1 MQDCSNSCALAKKLL
16 QSCSKPS
23 RYALYFKLLQQLCRD
38 VTAALIIFW
47 CGLID
52 VFNHVSSWMQNEND
66 IFTQF
71 NNERIEI
78 AIRFEYYNYI
88 SWWIVI
94 WRNQLVAL
102 KNTKHQILLSR
113 EKKIKFVQIEQY
125 IQCNENDL
133 KGSVLITI
141 FSKMYY
147 RYLYMLFS
155 WPVVSNAALK
165 SIMIMII
172 WK

>member
-1 MQDCSNSCALAKKLL
+1 
-16 QSCSKPS
+16 
-23 RYALYFKLLQQLCRD
+23 
-38 VTAALIIFW
+38 
-47 CGLID
+47 
-52 VFNHVSSWMQNEND
+52 MQNEND

-78 AIRFEYYNYI
+78 AIRFEYYTYI

-113 EKKIKFVQIEQY
+113 EKKIIFVQIEQY

-133 KGSVLITI
+133 KGYVLIIILSQDVLQVSIYVFFMTSGVECSTEIDNDNDNMKIMVTI
-141 FSKMYY
+141 TKMI
-147 RYLYMLFS
+147 
-155 WPVVSNAALK
+155 NNNDII
-165 SIMIMII
+165 IMIVI
-172 WK
+172 